1 MKNKKVYGL
10 VGVAALAAIGGTF
23 AYYSAEQTF
32 NNPFNTTNYSTS
44 STERFNP
51 NGDNKNWKPGA
62 NVDKD
67 VLATN
72 TGDGDV
78 WVRVKFN
85 EFWNRGEVKFGEFES
100 IDGEFN
106 TSNGITSIQP
116 TGTSDGFTDGDDSV
130 VQKIFANL
138 TGVDGAEVAANKWY
152 FNKNDGYFYFT
163 SSLASNTST
172 PILLDSVT
180 LSADAD
186 MGSYFKPVYYT
197 TGTKGSAIPQF
208 DEAVLKEKL
217 KEGFSDTVDGLPAE
231 IEIEGYTWK
240 WGVPPVDGD
249 FDSVDV
255 FTYKGHILDDEAMGY
270 AAADYELDITVE
282 FLQTTEESEEGDSI
296 LMSAG
301 WPSAVLKELGLYGTN

>member
-100 IDGEFN
+100 KDEGFN
-106 TSNGITSIQP
+106 TSDGTISIQP
-116 TGTSDGFTDGDDSV
+116 TGTSDGLTDGDHSV

-138 TGVDGAEVAANKWY
+138 TGVDGDDVAADMWY
-152 FNKNDGYFYFT
+152 FNKDDGYFYFT

-186 MGSYFKPVYYT
+186 MGAYFKPVYYT
-197 TGTKGSAIPQF
+197 TGDKGSTIPKF
-208 DEAVLKEKL
+208 DETVLRTKL
-217 KEGFSDTVDGLPAE
+217 KEGLSNTEDGLPAE
-231 IEIEGYTWK
+231 IVIGEYTWK
-240 WGVPPVDGD
+240 WGVPPVDGK
-249 FDSVDV
+249 FDDVDV

-282 FLQTTEESEEGDSI
+282 FLQTTEEGEEGDSI
-296 LMSAG
+296 LTSAN
-301 WPSAVLKELGLYGTN
+301 WPLDVLKKLGLYGTN